1 MVEEKIQYHPK
12 YTKNYREGRY
22 TIRSMNL
29 ELVFAAKSLFVS
41 KNKTEL
47 FRIHIISLICEILA
61 IRLELSAIS

>member
-1 MVEEKIQYHPK
+1 MVEEKYSIIRNIQ
-12 YTKNYREGRY
+12 KNYREGRY